1 MNTSD
6 RIFIGISVSF
16 WQLVSLGVFGYA
28 LAFLFWPKDV
38 NKLFMEPLPE
48 NVVRFIGTTLL
59 FVDAGFNQMIEGYNL
74 GNPFLR
80 QMAFFSSMVQ
90 YVLAGAAGLT
100 VVTLQPSIF
109 ITEQRVAFQ
118 VLYSLFIAALLIR
131 LCGGCRRRPRNNQL
145 PTTQLQS
152 VRVYR
157 IQQKNDRLQRTVQQ
171 QQPIQPLQQ
180 QRSSRTI
187 KDIKNGR

>member
-1 MNTSD
+1 MSKSD

-16 WQLVSLGVFGYA
+16 WQFVSLGVFGYA

-59 FVDAGFNQMIEGYNL
+59 FVDAGFNQMIEGSSL

-80 QMAFFSSMVQ
+80 QMALVSSMVQ

-109 ITEQRVAFQ
+109 IREQRIAFQ
-118 VLYSLFIAALLIR
+118 VLYSLFIAALLFR
-131 LCGGCRRRPRNNQL
+131 LCGGCCRRPRNNQL

-152 VRVYR
+152 LRVYQV
-157 IQQKNDRLQRTVQQ
+157 QQKNVPQQ
-171 QQPIQPLQQ
+171 LPTQPLQQ
-180 QRSSRTI
+180 QRSGRTI

>member
-1 MNTSD
+1 MSTSD

-59 FVDAGFNQMIEGYNL
+59 FVDAGFNQMIEGSNL

-80 QMAFFSSMVQ
+80 QMAFVSSMIQ
-90 YVLAGAAGLT
+90 YVLAGSAGLT
-100 VVTLQPSIF
+100 VVTLRPSIF
-109 ITEQRVAFQ
+109 ITEQRIAFQ
-118 VLYSLFIAALLIR
+118 VLYSLFIAALLVR
-131 LCGGCRRRPRNNQL
+131 LCGGCRRIRPQNNQL
-145 PTTQLQS
+145 STTQLQS
-152 VRVYR
+152 VRVYQV
-157 IQQKNDRLQRTVQQ
+157 QQKNV
-171 QQPIQPLQQ
+171 QPLQQ
-180 QRSSRTI
+180 QRSGRTI